1 MSMIAF
7 KENMIVTKIK
17 TYIGFAIR
25 MKKATFGVDSIK
37 DSRHKQYLIVY
48 DESLVI
54 GSLNKLLA
62 HAELRRIEVRCVGF
76 SLAEATGRSK
86 VKTIAIGD
94 RSLANAIIAEME
106 VRDER

>member
-1 MSMIAF
+1 MKAF

-37 DSRHKQYLIVY
+37 DSRHRQYLIVY
-48 DESLVI
+48 DESLAS
-54 GSLNKLLA
+54 GSLTKLLA
-62 HAELRRIEVRCVGF
+62 HAELRRIEIRCVDY
-76 SLAEATGRSK
+76 SLAEAVGRSK
-86 VKTIAIGD
+86 VKAIAIGD
-94 RSLANAIIAEME
+94 RSLANAIIVEME